1 MQNDY
6 LNNKRKYDSNIQK
19 KYILKNRINLNS
31 TNTKKPSNVNINK
44 LLNKVKVD
52 KKNQKKEKLIFLA
65 LATLVISIGGIISII

>member
-31 TNTKKPSNVNINK
+31 TNTKKPSDVNINK

>member
-6 LNNKRKYDSNIQK
+6 LNNKRKYDSSIQK

-44 LLNKVKVD
+44 LLNKVKAD

-65 LATLVISIGGIISII
+65 LATLVISIGGVISII

>member
-6 LNNKRKYDSNIQK
+6 LNNRRKYDSNIQK

>member
-31 TNTKKPSNVNINK
+31 TNTKKPSVVNINK

>member
-65 LATLVISIGGIISII
+65 LATLVISIGGVISII

>member
-6 LNNKRKYDSNIQK
+6 LNNKRKYDSSIQK
-19 KYILKNRINLNS
+19 KYLLKNRINLNS
-31 TNTKKPSNVNINK
+31 PNTKKPSNVNINK

>member
-6 LNNKRKYDSNIQK
+6 LNNKRKYNSNIQK
-19 KYILKNRINLNS
+19 EYILKNRINLNS